1 MPDQENN
8 LAPTEWKALSE
19 APTAEKE
26 KAFFNYVRAVIKNG
40 EEAGASAHAIAFDLL
55 NAGKFEELS
64 QSALAGEVIDT
75 ASALEQHHTEYSYE
89 NELAKKKE
97 IAKIKRLLGEEGK

>member
-1 MPDQENN
+1 MPEQNDN
-8 LAPTEWKALSE
+8 LAPLEWKTLSD
-19 APTAEKE
+19 APTGGKE
-26 KAFFNYVRAVIKNG
+26 KAFFDYARAVIKNG

-55 NAGKFEELS
+55 NAGKFEELTE
-64 QSALAGEVIDT
+64 SALAGEIIDT

-97 IAKIKRLLGEEGK
+97 ITKIKGLLEEGK